1 MKKNNSAYYMI
12 ASVILLTPSLI
23 LNPKDKLLQTVLFA
37 MAIAALVTGII
48 AVKINREYM
57 RAKEEEELEEQKI
70 K

>member
-1 MKKNNSAYYMI
+1 MI

>member
-1 MKKNNSAYYMI
+1 MI

-23 LNPKDKLLQTVLFA
+23 LNPKDKLLQTLLFA